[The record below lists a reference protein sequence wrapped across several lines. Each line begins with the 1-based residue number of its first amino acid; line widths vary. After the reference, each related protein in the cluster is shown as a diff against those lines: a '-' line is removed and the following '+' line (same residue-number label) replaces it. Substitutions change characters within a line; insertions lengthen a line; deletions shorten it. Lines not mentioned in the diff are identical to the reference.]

1 MKRLSFSVAV
11 LLCFFAA
18 SCGQRTESQPK
29 ISIFCDHIETIARQE
44 KISFAEA
51 ATRVKEFGYTG
62 ADIRVTQ
69 KPEEIKTLDSLGFA
83 HACAISEINY
93 SREDTKEMEDRTIA
107 FMEERGFDQLLLIP
121 GLMPEGGLTKH
132 ERDSARQ
139 RMASFAKRVTDCG
152 YKVLVEDFD
161 NPRSLCYNAE
171 LIDTLF
177 TASKELGLVFDTGNF
192 QFAGQDAMEQYE
204 HFRPKI
210 GHVHL
215 KDRTSPTDMRCVAVG
230 TGCIPIVE
238 IIHKLQDSGYEGW
251 YTYEE
256 YGTRTMPK
264 DCEAS
269 YMNISAALAE

>member
-1 MKRLSFSVAV
+1 MKRLSFSAAV
-11 LLCFFAA
+11 LLCLVAA
-18 SCGQRTESQPK
+18 SCSQRTESQPK

-93 SREDTKEMEDRTIA
+93 SREDTKEMEDRTLA

-121 GLMPEGGLTKH
+121 GLMPEGGLTKD

-139 RMASFAKRVTDCG
+139 RMASFAKRVADRG

-161 NPRSLCYNAE
+161 NTRSLCYNAE

-177 TASKELGLVFDTGNF
+177 TVSKELGLVFDTG
-192 QFAGQDAMEQYE
+192 
-204 HFRPKI
+204 KI
-210 GHVHL
+210 GRAHV
-215 KDRTSPTDMRCVAVG
+215 
-230 TGCIPIVE
+230 
-238 IIHKLQDSGYEGW
+238 
-251 YTYEE
+251 
-256 YGTRTMPK
+256 
-264 DCEAS
+264 
-269 YMNISAALAE
+269 